1 MHVQQ
6 SIDFSPIVLTI
17 FKDTKLMVCV
27 ASPPGGGVGGGG
39 GDLEVVG
46 GGVGDGVTPGEQIL
60 HRRLH
65 RVLSR

>member
-27 ASPPGGGVGGGG
+27 ASPPGGVGGGG
-39 GDLEVVG
+39 GGLGVVG

-65 RVLSR
+65 LVLSS